1 MRGGIQRRP
10 PATLEVSQIGG
21 APHRSSWVHALSST
35 PGLEGMSSPGFRA
48 PFFVLEPSKL
58 YVRSVLRLVLSERTD
73 LAFSRTPF
81 CHWIVPV
88 GIVPVWTALA
98 FGPILFLGSTSACW
112 NSASLLSYSCLELD
126 GSSWIDAGL
135 WSDSFWNQAVP
146 VEIVLFRNFSLWSRE
161 KPPRNGIPVIKI
173 FWAHRPPHPHS
184 GVWFDV

>member
-10 PATLEVSQIGG
+10 PATSEVSQIGG
-21 APHRSSWVHALSST
+21 APHRSSWVHALSPT
-35 PGLEGMSSPGFRA
+35 PELEGMSSPGFRA

-112 NSASLLSYSCLELD
+112 NCPTLVWNWTVPPGSMQDFGLIPSGTRLFLSKSCCLGIFLFDLEKNL
-126 GSSWIDAGL
+126 
-135 WSDSFWNQAVP
+135 
-146 VEIVLFRNFSLWSRE
+146 
-161 KPPRNGIPVIKI
+161 
-173 FWAHRPPHPHS
+173 
-184 GVWFDV
+184 